1 MEEVNIMRTLRS
13 PRSTIRATGFVC
25 SMLIAAALLLA
36 ACGGAG
42 AASPA
47 SRRGARTAS
56 PTPTITWRTVTPP
69 PGIELAHGEVPGNA
83 MLAISPVDG
92 HDAWF
97 CVSTATAS
105 TFAIWATTDAGTSWR
120 QVGTLVAVTPEA
132 PSCNLRPDDLDP
144 RTLIAGMGWGCGECG
159 TLAGASYL
167 SSDGGATWHRVP
179 GEMGVGE
186 TATSNGITYAL
197 LSDTS
202 GGYGG
207 SPSPSMAFST
217 DGLRTWRLSGPYGL
231 APHDGFF
238 TFWRNPTSSEVL
250 AATLDS
256 TLWRS
261 PDAGATWARV
271 NTPATQ
277 ISLGVWIAAAPA
289 HWLLCGGGPAN
300 SAELLCS
307 ADLGASWTPR
317 TLYADTYTCSNCG
330 KWGAPSGG
338 TEPCATNVLTPTGAL
353 LAVCPPNGTV
363 PTPTNFALYRLA
375 PNATTWTA
383 LGAAPGPWLTV
394 PATGPV
400 WCSNGQQG
408 TLAITL
414 APIQ

>member
-1 MEEVNIMRTLRS
+1 
-13 PRSTIRATGFVC
+13 
-25 SMLIAAALLLA
+25 MLIAAALLLA

-186 TATSNGITYAL
+186 TATSNGIT
-197 LSDTS
+197 
-202 GGYGG
+202 
-207 SPSPSMAFST
+207 
-217 DGLRTWRLSGPYGL
+217 
-231 APHDGFF
+231 
-238 TFWRNPTSSEVL
+238 
-250 AATLDS
+250 
-256 TLWRS
+256 
-261 PDAGATWARV
+261 
-271 NTPATQ
+271 
-277 ISLGVWIAAAPA
+277 
-289 HWLLCGGGPAN
+289 
-300 SAELLCS
+300 
-307 ADLGASWTPR
+307 
-317 TLYADTYTCSNCG
+317 
-330 KWGAPSGG
+330 
-338 TEPCATNVLTPTGAL
+338 
-353 LAVCPPNGTV
+353 
-363 PTPTNFALYRLA
+363 
-375 PNATTWTA
+375 
-383 LGAAPGPWLTV
+383 
-394 PATGPV
+394 
-400 WCSNGQQG
+400 
-408 TLAITL
+408 
-414 APIQ
+414 